1 MQSLTQ
7 YVETIR
13 VAIESEAL
21 RNAFSTLT
29 AQCEAELRPE
39 GILENLFASA
49 ILSGMFRLDHRPN
62 LTEADRARI
71 ENSIRRNT
79 AELRRL
85 QTDRHLKAEHDLDLP
100 GLISAK
106 DVLRLRRLKNASE
119 LKNEPKSL
127 DLETIGADLHGQIE
141 KEQRKQLAE
150 FALRQ
155 KNAANL
161 KIRTHLPGRNTPCPC
176 KSGQKFKRCCGS
188 GAQPVYNL
196 AA

>member
-7 YVETIR
+7 YVESIR
-13 VAIESEAL
+13 SAIENEAL

-49 ILSGMFRLDHRPN
+49 ILTGMFRLDHRPN

-85 QTDRHLKAEHDLDLP
+85 QTDRHLKAEHNLDLP

-106 DVLRLRRLKNASE
+106 EVLKLRKLKSASK
-119 LKNEPKSL
+119 LPNEPRSI
-127 DLETIGADLHGQIE
+127 DLEALGADLHGQIE
-141 KEQRKQLAE
+141 KEQRRQLAE
-150 FALRQ
+150 YALRQ
-155 KNAANL
+155 QNTANL

-176 KSGQKFKRCCGS
+176 KSGQKYKRCCGKN
-188 GAQPVYNL
+188 AEPIYNQ